1 MELNRDQLLQALG
14 ELDAELA
21 GMGVN
26 AVLHVIG
33 GAAIALKY
41 NGNRSTADI
50 DSLFDQYEVVRRAI
64 DVVAD
69 RRGLPRSW
77 VNSQIHDL
85 GLPLERDTRA
95 ERMVIGPNL
104 TLTIPSAEFLLFTKL
119 IATRQADQDF
129 EDAVILARYLGLS
142 TPADIEQAVRQFG
155 WIDGPVE
162 LLIEEVADEL

>member
-1 MELNRDQLLQALG
+1 MDLNRDQLLEFLG

-21 GMGVN
+21 GMGVQ

-41 NGNRSTADI
+41 NGNRLTADI

-64 DVVAD
+64 DAVAD

-104 TLTIPSAEFLLFTKL
+104 TLMVASAEFLLFTKL

-129 EDAVILARYLGLS
+129 EDALTLARHLGLT
-142 TPADIEQAVRQFG
+142 TPAEIERVARRFG
-155 WIDGPVE
+155 PIDGPVE
-162 LLIEEVADEL
+162 LLIEDVADQL

>member
-1 MELNRDQLLQALG
+1 M
-14 ELDAELA
+14 
-21 GMGVN
+21 
-26 AVLHVIG
+26 
-33 GAAIALKY
+33 
-41 NGNRSTADI
+41 
-50 DSLFDQYEVVRRAI
+50 
-64 DVVAD
+64 VAD

-104 TLTIPSAEFLLFTKL
+104 TLTIASAEFPLFTKL